1 MDPEREFLGR
11 KKAKLWTYLIFG
23 TVLALG
29 ILLANF
35 AVVNPALARRGVDY
49 VLGLPA
55 GAFPVIA
62 GVVGALIYVLGL
74 KIETDWPEAL
84 GALLIAGAV
93 ASGRVPDRLGSLRRR
108 GAGGDA
114 LRDPA
119 PHVPGPP
126 DGGDAQEPIG
136 C

>member
-1 MDPEREFLGR
+1 MDPEREFMGR

-23 TVLALG
+23 TVLVLG

-49 VLGLPA
+49 FLGLPA
-55 GAFPVIA
+55 GAFPVIT
-62 GVVGALIYVLGL
+62 GFVGALIYVLGL

-93 ASGRVPDRLGSLRRR
+93 AWAEFLIGWDRFVV
-108 GAGGDA
+108 GGLA
-114 LRDPA
+114 VTPYVIPLLTFLILLMVGMLKSR
-119 PHVPGPP
+119 
-126 DGGDAQEPIG
+126 
-136 C
+136 

>member
-1 MDPEREFLGR
+1 MDPEREFMGR

-49 VLGLPA
+49 FLGLPA
-55 GAFPVIA
+55 GAFPVIV
-62 GVVGALIYVLGL
+62 GFFGALIYVLGL

-93 ASGRVPDRLGSLRRR
+93 AWGEFLIGWDRFVV
-108 GAGGDA
+108 GGLA
-114 LRDPA
+114 VTPYVIPLLAFLVLLMVGMLKSR
-119 PHVPGPP
+119 
-126 DGGDAQEPIG
+126 
-136 C
+136 